1 MGHLPARILEQAMR
15 TEKKAE
21 SGAGS
26 IHWLEALSA
35 ARASPA
41 AGSAAAIAGALGV
54 ALLIKLARLTQPQ
67 DMPDH
72 DQLVV
77 RLVAARDRL
86 AALAEADSAAMT
98 AWIRTRRLPADDPA
112 RQAALRAIVDIPLE
126 VAELCQAV
134 TIEAQP
140 LLERGH
146 PPVLPDGQVGLQLLE
161 ACQRAMGSLVQANL
175 SALADLAWIQGV
187 QTRLERLN
195 QCKAIY

>member
-1 MGHLPARILEQAMR
+1 M
-15 TEKKAE
+15 KAE
-21 SGAGS
+21 KEIESSAETIG
-26 IHWLEALSA
+26 WLEALSA
-35 ARASPA
+35 AQAGPA
-41 AGSAAAIAGALGV
+41 AGSAAALAGALGV
-54 ALLIKLARLTQPQ
+54 ALLIKLARLTRPQ
-67 DMPDH
+67 DIPDH
-72 DQLVV
+72 GRLLA
-77 RLVAARDRL
+77 RLVTARDRL

-98 AWIRTRRLPADDPA
+98 AWIRTQRLLADDPA
-112 RQAALRAIVDIPLE
+112 RQVALRAIVDIPLE
-126 VAELCQAV
+126 VAELCQAI

-146 PPVLPDGQVGLQLLE
+146 LPALPDGQVGLQLLE